1 MRLLERV
8 LVKQELSSAL
18 RSAIGPDRL
27 AYKERYDTTLALLA
41 CHHHWLKG
49 LDGAMDLVR
58 VFPFDF
64 SKAFNNVQ
72 FHVLLFQ

>member
-18 RSAIGPDRL
+18 RSAIGPDRF
-27 AYKERYDTTLALLA
+27 AYKERCNTTLALLA

-49 LDGAMDLVR
+49 LDGSMDLVR

-72 FHVLLFQ
+72 FHVLLLQ